1 MLPRRRPL
9 PETEDTLSGRVTL
22 YFRRTVDSFSEK
34 LTHRAIRPIPAAAR
48 EVTAP
53 LREVPTPANLI
64 TLPKASPVLV
74 SAAAPK
80 KPPMLPRPIV
90 REPGAPAILTQGAPM
105 IAAPR
110 PARRWPLVLLVATVL
125 LGAIV
130 VSRTPAS
137 AHVTHPPQPRVYTPV
152 RVALDPAPTLT
163 RADTNVV
170 HFDDIVAVQPKKAKA
185 RRAKVKPAKA
195 KPAAPNPIDELAEA
209 QLRAAER

>member
-34 LTHRAIRPIPAAAR
+34 LTHRAIRP
-48 EVTAP
+48 VTAP
-53 LREVPTPANLI
+53 VLEEPVREARTPNKPI
-64 TLPKASPVLV
+64 SLPKASPVLI

-80 KPPMLPRPIV
+80 KPPMLPRPV
-90 REPGAPAILTQGAPM
+90 AREPGAPAILAEGAPM
-105 IAAPR
+105 IAAPK
-110 PARRWPLVLLVATVL
+110 PARRWPLVLLVTTVL
-125 LGAIV
+125 VGAIV

-137 AHVTHPPQPRVYTPV
+137 AHATHPPQPRVFAPV
-152 RVALDPAPTLT
+152 HVALEAAPTLT
-163 RADTNVV
+163 RADVV
-170 HFDDIVAVQPKKAKA
+170 HFDDVVAVQPKKAKA

-195 KPAAPNPIDELAEA
+195 KPAASNPIDELAEA